1 LLARLG
7 DCNAQDHDP
16 LPNSRSAGPN
26 GTYYRDNHSRHFGN
40 DFVYA
45 LSRLPKDSQMAPKG
59 RMDRGTRRIGRA
71 VGGFPCFG
79 RESAPPLRAALAQ
92 KRALRCPREIGTIAK
107 MGTRGR
113 YSIMLFRD
121 GGESSGIEVMIDSD
135 DRLDAARALYERE
148 IMKRPGRLV
157 MLCDRARVLARSD
170 RPETMPI

>member
-1 LLARLG
+1 
-7 DCNAQDHDP
+7 
-16 LPNSRSAGPN
+16 
-26 GTYYRDNHSRHFGN
+26 
-40 DFVYA
+40 
-45 LSRLPKDSQMAPKG
+45 
-59 RMDRGTRRIGRA
+59 
-71 VGGFPCFG
+71 
-79 RESAPPLRAALAQ
+79 
-92 KRALRCPREIGTIAK
+92 

-121 GGESSGIEVMIDSD
+121 GGEGSGIEVSD